1 MDERSGGAG
10 VISGMWHPGGGG
22 APGRQTPLDTLCHD
36 LVNCV
41 EPSPQQPEDVPKV
54 DWYCKREVGLG
65 CTAGTARV
73 FIAVGW

>member
-1 MDERSGGAG
+1 
-10 VISGMWHPGGGG
+10 MWQPGGGG

-41 EPSPQQPEDVPKV
+41 EPSPQQPEDVPKL
-54 DWYCKREVGLG
+54 DWYYKREVYKREVGLG
-65 CTAGTARV
+65 GRLGTARE